1 MVFLIV
7 INSTSIVLAQE
18 ELNQNDTDNGT
29 VVINDSES
37 ITIRIEGIHSS
48 SISSEDSINEFE
60 NVGKIIIDII
70 SHPLVILLI
79 GAVITKFLVPR
90 LTDKMQARKES
101 FEIKK
106 ELIKKINSSTTTLL
120 ETTKMLAK
128 GDKTEEEIPPE
139 FLKWRESCAEIGAT
153 VRAYWDEGEK
163 ASVVEEEWNAY
174 YERVVDLY
182 DVITDFSKEEKY
194 NDIKDKL
201 KSFFEKHDPKI
212 RLEYNIEDEED
223 KSGKIK
229 EGVDTR
235 IKKFFDIVGKRDE
248 RKEKPEQTFFKTED
262 AKRTNDNA
270 TKYSVALV
278 NLVYLFDKRKYY
290 LLKLIFGNKIRSQS

>member
-1 MVFLIV
+1 MVSLIV

-70 SHPLVILLI
+70 SHPLVILSI

-106 ELIKKINSSTTTLL
+106 ELIKKINSSTTALL
-120 ETTKMLAK
+120 ETTQMLRRGK
-128 GDKTEEEIPPE
+128 IQEKKVSDE
-139 FLKWRESCAEIGAT
+139 FLKWKKSCAEIGAT
-153 VRAYWDEGEK
+153 VRAYWDEGNEK
-163 ASVVEEEWNAY
+163 SVVEEEWNAY
-174 YERVVDLY
+174 YDRVEDLY
-182 DVITDFSKEEKY
+182 NVITNSPLKKNSDDINKDF
-194 NDIKDKL
+194 
-201 KSFFEKHDPKI
+201 KSFFISHDTKL
-212 RLEYNIEDEED
+212 RLEYTEDEANTKIDSFCEVVKTDEFKD
-223 KSGKIK
+223 KPK
-229 EGVDTR
+229 E
-235 IKKFFDIVGKRDE
+235 
-248 RKEKPEQTFFKTED
+248 
-262 AKRTNDNA
+262 
-270 TKYSVALV
+270 YSKALFEV
-278 NLVYLFDKRKYY
+278 VYLFDKRKYY
-290 LLKLIFGNKIRSQS
+290 LLKLIFRNPIRNQ